1 MESGN
6 NIERHM
12 RNESIF
18 SLSQG
23 LICALKYRDENTQL
37 HSERVAGL
45 AIDIGKQCDLSS
57 SELDILMIS
66 ANLHDIGKIG
76 IADNILLKP
85 GRFSQSEREEMKS
98 HSEKGQVIID
108 NLSFLGQNIV
118 AKVVRHHH
126 EHFDGTG
133 YPDNL
138 VGEDIPML
146 SRIISIVDNYDA
158 LSEKR
163 TYSGVKGHD
172 EVINIMINEAKM
184 KFDPEIF
191 QIFLKTIKPS
201 PLKQDF

>member
-1 MESGN
+1 MESN
-6 NIERHM
+6 
-12 RNESIF
+12 SIL
-18 SLSQG
+18 SLSQS

-45 AIDIGKQCDLSS
+45 AIDIGKQCALSS
-57 SELDILMIS
+57 SELETLMIA

-85 GRFSQSEREEMKS
+85 GRFNQSEREEMKS

-108 NLSFLGQNIV
+108 NLSFSGQKVIG
-118 AKVVRHHH
+118 KVVRHHH
-126 EHFDGTG
+126 ENFDGTG

-138 VGEDIPML
+138 KGEEIPIL

-163 TYSGVKGHD
+163 IYSGVKGHD
-172 EVINIMINEAKM
+172 EVISIMVDEAKM

-201 PLKQDF
+201 SLT

>member
-1 MESGN
+1 
-6 NIERHM
+6 M
-12 RNESIF
+12 RNNSVL

-23 LICALKYRDENTQL
+23 LICALKYRDENTLL

-45 AIDIGKQCDLSS
+45 AIDIGKQCALSS
-57 SELDILMIS
+57 AELEALMIA

-85 GRFSQSEREEMKS
+85 GRFNQSEWEEMKS
-98 HSEKGQVIID
+98 HSEKGQAIID
-108 NLSFLGQNIV
+108 NLSFSGQNIV
-118 AKVVRHHH
+118 GRVVRHHH
-126 EHFDGTG
+126 ENFDGTG

-138 VGEDIPML
+138 IGEEIPIL

-163 TYSGVKGHD
+163 TYSGLKRHD
-172 EVINIMINEAKM
+172 EVIAIMINEAKV

-191 QIFLKTIKPS
+191 KIFLKTIKTS
-201 PLKQDF
+201 SLKQDLKIK

>member
-1 MESGN
+1 
-6 NIERHM
+6 M
-12 RNESIF
+12 RNNSVL

-45 AIDIGKQCDLSS
+45 AIDIGKQCALSS
-57 SELDILMIS
+57 SELEALMIA

-85 GRFSQSEREEMKS
+85 GRFNQSEWEEMKS
-98 HSEKGQVIID
+98 HSEKGQAIID
-108 NLSFLGQNIV
+108 NLSFSGQNIV
-118 AKVVRHHH
+118 GRVVRHHH
-126 EHFDGTG
+126 ENFDGTG

-138 VGEDIPML
+138 IGEEIPIL

-163 TYSGVKGHD
+163 TYSRVKRHD
-172 EVINIMINEAKM
+172 EVIAIMINEAKV

-191 QIFLKTIKPS
+191 KIFLKTIKTS
-201 PLKQDF
+201 SLKQDLKIK